1 LLVIRVLTN
10 VSSVQ
15 VIFGLSLQP
24 AIVVLAREHKPA
36 VQQFFELTR
45 TFFKGVLMSLEKIPQ
60 LICPAGSLPALKAA
74 IDNGADAVY
83 LGYKNDTNARNFA
96 GLNFDEKAM
105 REGIRY
111 AQSRGRRV
119 LLAIN
124 TFAQPGR
131 DADWQRAVDGA
142 AELGVD
148 AVILADVGLL
158 DYAARRYPDLRLH
171 LSVQGSATSYEAV
184 NFAQREFGVRRAV
197 LPRVLTLAQVE
208 NVIRN
213 TTVEIEVFGFG
224 SLCVMNEGRCW
235 LSSYATGES
244 PNTVGACSPAKYV
257 KWEKTPG
264 QMTTRLNGILIDR
277 FDDNESAGYPTLC
290 KGRFE
295 VNGETYYALEEPTS
309 LNVLEILPEI
319 ARIGV
324 AAIKVEGR
332 QRSPTYVAQ
341 VTKNMRAALDALA
354 REGEQYRVK
363 PAWQSKLSKVAEG
376 SQATLGA
383 YNRPWR

>member
-1 LLVIRVLTN
+1 
-10 VSSVQ
+10 
-15 VIFGLSLQP
+15 
-24 AIVVLAREHKPA
+24 
-36 VQQFFELTR
+36 
-45 TFFKGVLMSLEKIPQ
+45 MSHKIPE
-60 LICPAGSLPALKAA
+60 LICPAGSLPALKTA
-74 IDNGADAVY
+74 IDHGADTVY
-83 LGYKNDTNARNFA
+83 LGYRNDTNARNFA
-96 GLNFDEKAM
+96 GLNFDEKGLA
-105 REGIRY
+105 EGIRY
-111 AQSRGRRV
+111 AHERGRQV
-119 LLAIN
+119 LMAIN
-124 TFAQPGR
+124 TFPQAGR
-131 DADWQRAVDGA
+131 AAEWHSAVDRA
-142 AELGVD
+142 AASGVD

-158 DYAARRYPDLRLH
+158 DYASRKHPNLRLH

-208 NVIRN
+208 QVIKN

-257 KWEKTPG
+257 KWDKAPG
-264 QMTTRLNGILIDR
+264 RMDTRLNGILIDR
-277 FDDNESAGYPTLC
+277 FNDNEPAGYPTLC

-319 ARIGV
+319 AKIGV
-324 AAIKVEGR
+324 SAIKVEGR
-332 QRSPTYVAQ
+332 QRSPAYVAQ
-341 VTKNMRAALDALA
+341 VTRALRAALDALA
-354 REGEQYRVK
+354 QDGGRYQVR
-363 PAWQSKLSKVAEG
+363 PAWQAELAKVAEG
-376 SQATLGA
+376 SQITLGA